1 MARPQDASTP
11 DPLTKPLNTLT
22 GAPVSVFSASGQS
35 ANAGRVPER
44 WDAASPVAGAR
55 AVRTPV
61 LLVYA
66 GSGTLAGQGQAWHR
80 ALTAAGVP
88 AKLIM
93 VPGAD
98 HVFSSVPAQQRLH
111 GAVTGWAERH
121 R

>member
-1 MARPQDASTP
+1 
-11 DPLTKPLNTLT
+11 
-22 GAPVSVFSASGQS
+22 VFSASGQS